1 MVSLQLVYIIE
12 IDELME
18 IMGAVLIEGCKWC
31 GKSTTGLYHGKS
43 TTGLYHAKSVI
54 EFQNPDRKQEYDNI
68 RNTKPSLFLNGEK
81 PRMFDEWQMYP
92 VVWDSVRTDVDH
104 TGLKGQYILTGSAK
118 PSEGET
124 MHTGTGRISRVLM
137 RPMSL
142 FESKESTGDVS
153 FSDIL
158 AGKDISGVSKL
169 SLEDIASIIVRGGW
183 PASISIKSD
192 AKYRI
197 AKEYVKSLIHEEVRS
212 VDGVERNT
220 EKMQNVLRSLAR
232 NISTQVSNS
241 TIEADIK
248 NNFDNDISRPTLT
261 DYLNTLEKL
270 FVIEDVKATNL
281 NLRSKY
287 ALRTKPKKYFV
298 DPSIATAILDLKPMD
313 LINDLN
319 TFGFMFES
327 LCIRDLKIYTESLGG
342 DVTFYRD
349 ERGFEVDA
357 ILRMPSGKWGAIEI
371 KLGAGYIDEAAN
383 NLLKFKEHVDIKKCG
398 EPSFL
403 LVLTGTNYSY
413 KRDDGVYVVSIGTLK
428 N

>member
-1 MVSLQLVYIIE
+1 MKYLPRIVDKE

-18 IMGAVLIEGCKWC
+18 IMGAILIEGCKWC
-31 GKSTTGLYHGKS
+31 GKSTTGLYHV
-43 TTGLYHAKSVI
+43 KSVI

-142 FESKESTGDVS
+142 FESKESTGEVS
-153 FSDIL
+153 FGDIL

-241 TIEADIK
+241 TIEADIR
-248 NNFDNDISRPTLT
+248 NSFDDDISRPTLT

>member
-1 MVSLQLVYIIE
+1 MKYLPRIVDKE

-18 IMGAVLIEGCKWC
+18 IMGAILIEGCKWC
-31 GKSTTGLYHGKS
+31 GKS

-142 FESKESTGDVS
+142 FESSESTGEVS

-241 TIEADIK
+241 TIEADIR
-248 NNFDNDISRPTLT
+248 NSFDDDISRPTLT

-281 NLRSKY
+281 NLRSRY
-287 ALRTKPKKYFV
+287 ALRTKPKKFFV

-327 LCIRDLKIYTESLGG
+327 LCIRDLKIYTERLGG

-383 NLLKFKEHVDIKKCG
+383 NLLKFREHVDIKKCG

>member
-1 MVSLQLVYIIE
+1 MKYLPRIVDKE

-18 IMGAVLIEGCKWC
+18 IMGAILIEGCKWC
-31 GKSTTGLYHGKS
+31 GKS

-142 FESKESTGDVS
+142 FESSESTGEVS

-183 PASISIKSD
+183 PASIFIKSD

-241 TIEADIK
+241 TIEADIRK
-248 NNFDNDISRPTLT
+248 TSDDDISRPTLT

>member
-1 MVSLQLVYIIE
+1 MKYLPRIVDKE

-18 IMGAVLIEGCKWC
+18 IMGAILIEGCKWC
-31 GKSTTGLYHGKS
+31 GKS

-92 VVWDSVRTDVDH
+92 VLWDSVRTDVDH

-142 FESKESTGDVS
+142 FESKESTGEVS

-248 NNFDNDISRPTLT
+248 NKFDDDISRPTLT

>member
-1 MVSLQLVYIIE
+1 MEYLPRVVDKE

-31 GKSTTGLYHGKS
+31 GKSTTGFH
-43 TTGLYHAKSVI
+43 HAKSII
-54 EFQNPDRKQEYDNI
+54 EFQNPDRKQEYDKI
-68 RNTKPSLFLNGEK
+68 KNTKPSLFLNGEK

-92 VVWDSVRTDVDH
+92 VVWDSIRTDVDH

-142 FESKESTGDVS
+142 FESKESTGEVS

-158 AGKDISGVSKL
+158 DGKDISGVSQL
-169 SLEDIASIIVRGGW
+169 SLEDLASIIVRGGW
-183 PASISIKSD
+183 PASIEIKSD
-192 AKYRI
+192 AKYRF
-197 AKEYVKSLIHEEVRS
+197 AKEYVKSLIHEEVKK
-212 VDGVERNT
+212 VDGIERNP

-241 TIEADIK
+241 TIEGDVR
-248 NNFDNDISRPTLT
+248 NSFDDDISRPTLT

-270 FVIEDVKATNL
+270 FVIEDVNATNL
-281 NLRSKY
+281 NFRSKY
-287 ALRTKPKKYFV
+287 AIRTKPKKYFV
-298 DPSIATAILDLKPMD
+298 DPSIATAILDIKPKD

-319 TFGFMFES
+319 TFGLMFES
-327 LCIRDLKIYTESLGG
+327 LCIRDLKIYTESFGG
-342 DVTFYRD
+342 DITFYRD
-349 ERGFEVDA
+349 EKDFEVDA
-357 ILRMPSGKWGAIEI
+357 ILRTSSGKWGAIEI

-383 NLLKFKEHVDIKKCG
+383 NLLKFKDRVDIKKCG

-403 LVLTGTNYSY
+403 MVLTGTDYSY
-413 KRDDGVYVVSIGTLK
+413 KREDGVYVVSIGTLK

>member
-1 MVSLQLVYIIE
+1 MKYLPRIVDKE

-18 IMGAVLIEGCKWC
+18 IMGAILIEGCKWC
-31 GKSTTGLYHGKS
+31 GKS

-142 FESKESTGDVS
+142 FESSESTGEVS

-241 TIEADIK
+241 TIEADIRK
-248 NNFDNDISRPTLT
+248 TSDDDISRPTLT

-287 ALRTKPKKYFV
+287 ALRTKPKKFFV

-327 LCIRDLKIYTESLGG
+327 LCIRDLKIYTERLGG

-383 NLLKFKEHVDIKKCG
+383 NLLKFREHVDIKKCG

>member
-1 MVSLQLVYIIE
+1 MKYLPRIVDKE

-31 GKSTTGLYHGKS
+31 GKS

-142 FESKESTGDVS
+142 FESKESTGEVS

-197 AKEYVKSLIHEEVRS
+197 GKEYVKSLIHEEVRS

>member
-1 MVSLQLVYIIE
+1 MKYLPRIVDKE

-18 IMGAVLIEGCKWC
+18 IMGAILIEGCKWC
-31 GKSTTGLYHGKS
+31 GKS

-142 FESKESTGDVS
+142 FESKESTGEVS
-153 FSDIL
+153 FGDIL

-241 TIEADIK
+241 TIEADIRK
-248 NNFDNDISRPTLT
+248 TSDNDISRPTLT

-287 ALRTKPKKYFV
+287 ALRTKPKKFFV